1 MQPRANALLARVGLL
16 LAITCTALHVVILL
30 QAPDLGSWSMLAIAV
45 ACSLCMWH
53 GRRAPDTDMWVWM
66 CLGTLA
72 MFVLHFSLHGGGA
85 HTHGPGAGS
94 PALAAAHSW
103 ASQLALAVVCAELTV
118 SVTALT
124 LAGIGQ
130 RLARRRMI
138 QRESA

>member
-1 MQPRANALLARVGLL
+1 MQSRANALLARVGLL
-16 LAITCTALHVVILL
+16 LAIICTVLHVVILL

-45 ACSLCMWH
+45 ACSVCMWH

-72 MFVLHFSLHGGGA
+72 MFVLHLSLHGGV
-85 HTHGPGAGS
+85 HTHRPGPGS

-103 ASQLALAVVCAELTV
+103 ASQLALAVVCVELTV

-124 LAGIGQ
+124 LAGIRQ
-130 RLARRRMI
+130 RLARRRMV